1 MSARRTGPT
10 GRAGGCDRADLGES
24 DVVSTLR
31 PWRDEVLGEL
41 LADVESGLTDR
52 LGVSRPCLD
61 RIHGAHSR
69 SVTPA
74 SSRVVEVEIR
84 IRRTAT

>member
-24 DVVSTLR
+24 DVV
-31 PWRDEVLGEL
+31 VHAQAMAAMKCCGEL

-52 LGVSRPCLD
+52 LGGGPRPW
-61 RIHGAHSR
+61 
-69 SVTPA
+69 P
-74 SSRVVEVEIR
+74 
-84 IRRTAT
+84 